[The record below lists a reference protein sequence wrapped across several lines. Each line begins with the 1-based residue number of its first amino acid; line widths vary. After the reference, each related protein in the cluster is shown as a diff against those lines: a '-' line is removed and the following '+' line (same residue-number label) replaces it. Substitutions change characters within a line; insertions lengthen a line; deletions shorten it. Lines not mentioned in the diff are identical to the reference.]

1 MFFDIDQLRLTL
13 DHRPL
18 FKPLSVHLDAGQI
31 GTVMG
36 PSGSGKSTLLAAI
49 SGTLP
54 TMFELRGDIRL
65 NGQSLLNIPI
75 EQRQV
80 GILFQDDLLFPH
92 LNVFQNLVFA
102 LPGGLHRDQQRERI
116 ASALGSAGMNDF
128 EQRDVATLSG
138 GQRARISL
146 LRTLL
151 AEPRLVL
158 LDEPFS
164 KLDQQL
170 RGKFRDWVFG
180 RVSELGIPALMVTHD
195 PSDRPEQGLLINLE
209 CTDA

>member
-1 MFFDIDQLRLTL
+1 MAFEIDQLSLAL
-13 DHRPL
+13 NHQPL
-18 FKPLSVHLDAGQI
+18 FQPITMQLESGDIA
-31 GTVMG
+31 TVMG

-54 TMFELRGDIRL
+54 PLFELSGDIRL
-65 NGQSLLNIPI
+65 HGQSLLTVPI

-92 LNVFQNLVFA
+92 LNLYQNLVFA
-102 LPGGLHRDQQRERI
+102 LPGGLSREQQRERI
-116 ASALGSAGMNDF
+116 ASALGSAGLTGF

-151 AEPRLVL
+151 AEPRLIL

-164 KLDQQL
+164 KLDQHL
-170 RGKFRDWVFG
+170 RGQFRDWVFG
-180 RVSELGIPALMVTHD
+180 RILELGIPALMVTHD
-195 PSDRPEQGLLINLE
+195 PADRPDQGQLIELE
-209 CTDA
+209 TAHA

>member
-1 MFFDIDQLRLTL
+1 MHFDIDQLSLTL
-13 DHRPL
+13 NRKPL
-18 FKPLSVHLDAGQI
+18 FQPLTVHLEPADIATI
-31 GTVMG
+31 MG

-54 TMFELRGDIRL
+54 PIFELSGDIRL

-75 EQRQV
+75 EHRQV

-92 LNVFQNLVFA
+92 LNVYQNLVFA
-102 LPGGLHRDQQRERI
+102 LPGNLNRDQQRQRI
-116 ASALGSAGMNDF
+116 ASALGSAGLASY

-151 AEPRLVL
+151 AEPRLIL

-164 KLDQQL
+164 KLDQHL
-170 RGKFRDWVFG
+170 RG
-180 RVSELGIPALMVTHD
+180 
-195 PSDRPEQGLLINLE
+195 Q
-209 CTDA
+209 